1 LYSAV
6 DLRLQSAIHQ
16 SCRSVICLN
25 AVINGGRRAMF
36 WHSPS
41 NLFRY
46 LHGLHLHSY
55 LSAII
60 NKFINVNVLCAFTLG
75 GEEILSQAC

>member
-1 LYSAV
+1 
-6 DLRLQSAIHQ
+6 
-16 SCRSVICLN
+16 
-25 AVINGGRRAMF
+25 MF

-60 NKFINVNVLCAFTLG
+60 NEFINVNVLCAFTLG
-75 GEEILSQAC
+75 GEEILSQVS